1 MRTRMNAGEAD
12 ARGRGRPGTRLS
24 WWRRAIL
31 FVLEV
36 NPPWWGLA
44 RLWAFVLLLLAIGID
59 SIGGPDQLSTEGVTF
74 VYVLNAD
81 GQWALNRYGGGY
93 IAVVEFCAAVEH
105 HQGDGWDRW
114 DVEPVTVR
122 QTYPDSS
129 GSYIRDIDSIDARR
143 LGFAAA
149 SDALDIQARTA
160 DRRRGDNVEGARQ
173 MMIVGHMVRDGRS
186 TYIEGMRSYL
196 LWLASRIGVWLSI
209 TGMVM
214 SLGVGSLRVLA
225 RFEYDRRLQRIRNCR
240 CPMCC
245 YDMSAAAARVCPEC
259 GADVEAVEREARAA
273 LE

>member
-1 MRTRMNAGEAD
+1 V
-12 ARGRGRPGTRLS
+12 
-24 WWRRAIL
+24 IL

-44 RLWAFVLLLLAIGID
+44 RLWAFVLLLVAIGID
-59 SIGGPDQLSTEGVTF
+59 SIGGPDQRSPVDVSF
-74 VYVLNAD
+74 VYVLGSD
-81 GQWALNRYGGGY
+81 GRWTLNTYSGGY
-93 IAVVEFCAAVEH
+93 IAVVEFYAAVEH

-114 DVEPVTVR
+114 DAGPVTVR
-122 QTYPDSS
+122 QTHPDAS
-129 GSYIRDIDSIDARR
+129 GSYIREIDSIETRR

-149 SDALDIQARTA
+149 SDALEIQARTA

-173 MMIVGHMVRDGRS
+173 MQIVGHMVRDGRS

-196 LWLASRIGVWLSI
+196 LWRASRIGVWLSI

-214 SLGVGSLRVLA
+214 SLGVGALRLLA
-225 RFEYDRRLQRIRNCR
+225 RFEYDRRLQRIRDCR

-245 YDMSAAAARVCPEC
+245 YDMSAAPGRVCPEC
-259 GADVEAVEREARAA
+259 GADVKAVEREARAA